1 MRRGATH
8 RRVERA
14 GRTATASGRRH
25 RQMPFVR
32 EPLRTCERHFVRH
45 RFNAWHAG
53 VRRIRGRRRSSA
65 NRCELANGIR
75 PPRCN
80 ACRAGVRRIRGR
92 RRSCAS
98 RCELANGIS
107 SATASTLGTPAFAAY
122 AADAVPARTAAN
134 LRTAFGRQRC
144 NVCRT
149 GVRRIRAPSRGRPR
163 NRTRDRPRPAPSPA
177 SSSRT
182 VTFLLPPALGSR
194 HITTRVTF
202 DAHDDDDEVRRKR
215 AAPLYTI

>member
-8 RRVERA
+8 RRVERRRA
-14 GRTATASGRRH
+14 DRNGERQTPSADAVRARAAANLRTAFGRQRCNACRTGVHRIRGRRRSSASRCELANGIRPPALQRLSRRRSPH
-25 RQMPFVR
+25 TRQTPFLR

-53 VRRIRGRRRSSA
+53 VRRIRGRRRSCA

-80 ACRAGVRRIRGR
+80 ACRAGVRRIR
-92 RRSCAS
+92 
-98 RCELANGIS
+98 
-107 SATASTLGTPAFAAY
+107 
-122 AADAVPARTAAN
+122 
-134 LRTAFGRQRC
+134 
-144 NVCRT
+144 
-149 GVRRIRAPSRGRPR
+149 APSRSRPR

-194 HITTRVTF
+194 HITTRATF
-202 DAHDDDDEVRRKR
+202 DAHDDEVRCKR
-215 AAPLYTI
+215 AAPLHTI

>member
-1 MRRGATH
+1 MRRIG
-8 RRVERA
+8 EWSGA

-25 RQMPFVR
+25 RQTPFVR

-53 VRRIRGRRRSSA
+53 VHRIRGRRRSCA

-107 SATASTLGTPAFAAY
+107 SATASTLGTPAFTAY

-134 LRTAFGRQRC
+134 LRTAFVRQRC
-144 NVCRT
+144 NACRA
-149 GVRRIRAPSRGRPR
+149 GVRRIRAPSRNRPR
-163 NRTRDRPRPAPSPA
+163 NRTRDRPRPTPSPA

-194 HITTRVTF
+194 HITTRATF
-202 DAHDDDDEVRRKR
+202 DAHDDDEVRRKR
-215 AAPLYTI
+215 ASPLHTI

>member
-1 MRRGATH
+1 RCGAVRRIG
-8 RRVERA
+8 EWSGA

-80 ACRAGVRRIRGR
+80 ACRAGVRRIR
-92 RRSCAS
+92 
-98 RCELANGIS
+98 
-107 SATASTLGTPAFAAY
+107 
-122 AADAVPARTAAN
+122 
-134 LRTAFGRQRC
+134 
-144 NVCRT
+144 
-149 GVRRIRAPSRGRPR
+149 APSRGRPR

-215 AAPLYTI
+215 ASPLHTI